1 MAECERRDRV
11 GEHSRE
17 PRWVEHAFVEI
28 EVPAAPLLREQ
39 EALEFAGEPRD
50 DRRQLSGLGI
60 EGGAQFV
67 ERHDIGEIAG
77 VSDLV
82 MEGREDAVIA
92 VRVIGLVG
100 TDPAQP
106 LPLGGLLL
114 RTVGALRFGRGGF
127 GQRLLRFDPRLLL
140 VCDLPRFLHLG
151 RWQVVRLRC
160 GGWAAR
166 GSVGALRTPFGARLG
181 WWRVEFMAETERAQ
195 DELLLA
201 GEGVLVGGAR
211 EEQGQGLRQPL
222 LEERPPSSV
231 QGGRFVRYRHAAEI
245 GAHHQR
251 ERLCHRCRTVCRTA
265 QRPTALQFIPQR
277 SIDIDGDPGEVA
289 RAERQAARILQS
301 VVQVACAHPCGPM
314 AGMNRRVVE
323 SPTQREPVGL
333 TAGQGEGCR
342 GQRGRRGGQQHLGAL
357 ESRSRGAEDH
367 LELWV
372 GREGSGGGR
381 ERTLERVRRRRLGAG
396 RRRHRT
402 LMCGAVSGRSTPKAR
417 W

>member
-1 MAECERRDRV
+1 M
-11 GEHSRE
+11 
-17 PRWVEHAFVEI
+17 
-28 EVPAAPLLREQ
+28 PAAPLLSEQ

-50 DRRQLSGLGI
+50 DRRQLSCLGI
-60 EGGAQFV
+60 EGSAQFV
-67 ERHDIGEIAG
+67 EHRGIGEIAG

-82 MEGREDAVIA
+82 MEGGEDAIVA

-100 TDPAQP
+100 VDPAQP

-114 RTVGALRFGRGGF
+114 RAVGALRFGRGGF

-151 RWQVVRLRC
+151 RWQVVRLRG

-166 GSVGALRTPFGARLG
+166 GSVGALRPPFGARLG
-181 WWRVEFMAETERAQ
+181 WWRVEFVAETERAK
-195 DELLLA
+195 DDLLLA
-201 GEGVLVGGAR
+201 GEGLLVGDAG
-211 EEQGQGLRQPL
+211 EEHGQGLRQSL

-231 QGGRFVRYRHAAEI
+231 QCGRFVWYRHAAEI
-245 GAHHQR
+245 GTHHQR
-251 ERLCHRCRTVCRTA
+251 ERLGHRCRTVRRTA
-265 QRPTALQFIPQR
+265 QRATALQFVPQR

-289 RAERQAARILQS
+289 RPERQAARIFQC
-301 VVQVACAHPCGPM
+301 VVQAACAHPCGPM

-342 GQRGRRGGQQHLGAL
+342 GQRGRRGGQQHLGAF

-367 LELWV
+367 LEV
-372 GREGSGGGR
+372 RVRREGSGGRR
-381 ERTLERVRRRRLGAG
+381 ERTLERVRRRRLGAR